1 MRAMKR
7 PLVGWIAFC
16 ILAFPSVCLLGYL
29 ALSSVVPEL
38 ASSPTS
44 ISPPSVPL
52 VPHTT
57 NTPASRTTI
66 TRTFTPPKE
75 GLARRAAQGKQQK
88 PKPVTWTGK
97 IKPPEALQMP
107 AKTQVTMGE
116 IWNGT
121 LEVVNQY
128 LSYPGFQ
135 TAAQTSSV
143 AIGSLGGGVSVV
155 NGGGW
160 MSGQETW
167 VYYEWVSGGPLD
179 PKIFNCYLPF
189 VVTASCAGD
198 MESQLVYLYIG
209 QVELAS
215 ASPALPAGATTVS
228 SLAIDVSLS
237 VSGLYLKRGRS
248 ASVPPDRQVMDWSDL
263 NASDAWYADDSTT
276 VTVTATGPGGINLS
290 ATGSLGYTPGQ
301 EVEIGSS
308 YILSAAISMNNAP
321 TASTPYAAITGINW
335 GGTTINAVKDLYN
348 PGDADGIPS
357 VDISPWS
364 RTQNTNNCYHVYD
377 YNDGFAIEHLQ
388 GTSGA
393 GNVALKW
400 SAPKILTLTPIDGMF
415 DKQGPSYD
423 IEYTSTPITWTST
436 TEYEATKFSAPI
448 SVAEYPT
455 NFEYEYEYKKLSGNT
470 ITVTVTDDWR
480 TLNGEDV
487 SNDGG
492 AVTAAYND
500 QLCGILLLPL
510 TATDCIADPWW
521 QPGINL
527 THRPSTDINDTEG
540 QARRASWW
548 LGGAGVA
555 IDPTDNDKWTV
566 EAGATAPAV
575 SRSLRTRYWLRMER
589 LAEWLDDPEAEHNAD
604 WPIMLKANL
613 AISETLDDPDWWA
626 EETNWSPSGTY
637 SEGRIDIYE
646 GVSCSGECDQFT
658 QRFFEQ
664 TFGVVFPTGG
674 PKGSGEWWE
683 QTHNWQVNHTPET
696 VVYVSGGTDWHPG
709 DAVLLWDFG
718 MSKLHAGIL
727 HSYDTG
733 AWWYA
738 NSNNNGDS
746 LGYFGNITTQGLT
759 ILGAYRYVGEGV
771 LIEDIWN
778 WANYRYLLLSL
789 TAPRNATLRLT
800 VAYSVPAV
808 ADPCYT
814 GFAYRFGDW
823 ADLFGGW
830 EYTKSAHTLTWDI
843 DVSAGAGTYL
853 VDFCLNREGVT
864 PTVANR
870 MQVVSGLTLTLPAN
884 ESESAENWELT
895 GLELVEDPGEPGRAE
910 PNTHFVARF
919 KPSWSWLDPNFN
931 DDSEDAV
938 HAPMNWF
945 GFGGIIDGL
954 DCLEI
959 DYGYN
964 TSFGQTG
971 NEHKLLYIQYAQHN
985 PLSEATG
992 LIHSAKALGRW
1003 HNELSW
1009 QEGFDITWPGTDP
1022 LNASENQDADQGQ
1035 VDSAMYWWDLAQSD
1049 EETDWTDT
1057 SIALC
1062 AGSYQMASGVAYDVR
1077 FHKYPRGALHG
1088 IALSDAAHTMCYRN
1102 TSNCV
1107 YIFGGKQGAIGLLGI
1122 EDTDEHGRFRYDEAR
1137 EDEWTYAVRVSPL
1150 SVPTQPTICSLTA
1163 VNRSYTSV
1171 VVAWGDWPAWLSAT
1185 PASFQAIGLLNSEPG
1200 GDVYYRAQN
1209 WGRGWERP
1217 GAVPM
1222 STTVGGFGSLTHD
1235 PASWEFYALHQLGV
1249 STYLQV
1255 SERFGGQWK
1264 TEFPNVV
1271 GFVGGQGV
1279 IVNSRVYSLGS
1290 ISSFYYL
1297 ARQRLSDGALLGPL
1311 NLVGTG
1317 AGVPGSITRHDATGV
1332 LWAALPLGDDTLI
1345 YVSVDDGSSW
1355 THVETVDCQYGT
1367 VVSVAHKM
1375 LVAGYMPL
1383 VVGGAN
1389 GIVKVTTLDVNTG
1402 ARVGQPLTVARA
1414 DWPKCALVYQPSEG
1428 FIHLFTI
1435 KDNDWTTDTWTPR
1448 YSYTPGLLASYERV
1462 PCGSSNG
1469 AFTQLFGE
1477 RRLGLTFD
1485 EHWNDAYTTWINPAL
1500 HPYWCTQT
1508 PYTGSEVVQPGDLVV
1523 SNYGGW
1529 WYTSVYHGEVGGVP
1543 HHVHCGYPGVPQGVL
1558 TPMVD
1563 PVIGW
1568 YRRQYTPSIVEW
1580 VSDDDAETFV
1590 QTRIIPRV

>member
-1 MRAMKR
+1 MRRA
-7 PLVGWIAFC
+7 LV
-16 ILAFPSVCLLGYL
+16 
-29 ALSSVVPEL
+29 ALSIVAIAGLIAVVYTGTL
-38 ASSPTS
+38 QVAASDR
-44 ISPPSVPL
+44 PSL
-52 VPHTT
+52 
-57 NTPASRTTI
+57 TPAEQEKCLQATQESRTVA
-66 TRTFTPPKE
+66 
-75 GLARRAAQGKQQK
+75 GQRAAQGKRDR
-88 PKPVTWTGK
+88 PKPVTITRK
-97 IKPPEALQMP
+97 FKPPKEALMA
-107 AKTQVTMGE
+107 AKTGVSMGE

-121 LEVVNQY
+121 LEVLNQY
-128 LSYPGFQ
+128 LSWPGFQ
-135 TAAQTSSV
+135 QAAQTSSM
-143 AIGSLGGGVSVV
+143 ALGSLGGSVSVV

-198 MESQLVYLYIG
+198 LESQLVYLYIG

-228 SLAIDVSLS
+228 SLAVDVSLS
-237 VSGLYLKRGRS
+237 ISGLYLKRGRS

-415 DKQGPSYD
+415 DRQGPAYD

-455 NFEYEYEYKKLSGNT
+455 NFEFEYEYKKLSSNT

-548 LGGAGVA
+548 LGGAGVT
-555 IDPTDNDKWTV
+555 IDPTDNDKWQV
-566 EAGATAPAV
+566 AAGATAPAV

-589 LAEWLDDPEAEHNAD
+589 LGDWLDDPEAEHHPD

-613 AISETLDDPDWWA
+613 DIGETLDDPDWWTEPEVVVSGAGTLGANGTYA
-626 EETNWSPSGTY
+626 EYGSSGGAQQYQKGSVYIRYNRDETRWEIVESGTVY
-637 SEGRIDIYE
+637 YTCATLTGTWA
-646 GVSCSGECDQFT
+646 VSAGSSPAPSVALSQYTEYGETAC
-658 QRFFEQ
+658 
-664 TFGVVFPTGG
+664 
-674 PKGSGEWWE
+674 
-683 QTHNWQVNHTPET
+683 
-696 VVYVSGGTDWHPG
+696 
-709 DAVLLWDFG
+709 
-718 MSKLHAGIL
+718 
-727 HSYDTG
+727 
-733 AWWYA
+733 
-738 NSNNNGDS
+738 
-746 LGYFGNITTQGLT
+746 
-759 ILGAYRYVGEGV
+759 
-771 LIEDIWN
+771 LIEDITN
-778 WANYRYLLLSL
+778 WANYRYVQLGI
-789 TAPRNATLRLT
+789 TAPKNGTLRMT
-800 VAYSVPAV
+800 VAYSVPSI

-814 GFAYRFGDW
+814 GFAYRFGDM

-830 EYTKSAHTLTWDI
+830 EYSRADYTLSYDI
-843 DVSAGAGTYL
+843 PVLAGTGTYL
-853 VDFCLNREGVT
+853 VDLVESVERIV
-864 PTVANR
+864 PRASR
-870 MQVVSGLTLTLPAN
+870 RIQVVSSITFMLLPNTSVA
-884 ESESAENWELT
+884 AEDWELT
-895 GLELVEDPGEPGRAE
+895 SLALVEDTGEPGRAE
-910 PNTHFVARF
+910 PDTHFVARF
-919 KPSWSWLDPNFN
+919 KPSWSWLDPNYN
-931 DDSEDAV
+931 DDSDDAV
-938 HAPMNWF
+938 HSPMNWF

-971 NEHKLLYIQYAQHN
+971 KERKLLYIQYRQHN

-992 LIHSAKALGRW
+992 LIHSAKSLGRW

-1022 LNASENQDADQGQ
+1022 LLQAENKDAYDGQ
-1035 VDSAMYWWDLAQSD
+1035 VDGSMYWWDLAQSD

-1062 AGSYQMASGVAYDVR
+1062 AGSYTMASGVAYDVR

-1088 IALSDAAHTMCYRN
+1088 IALSDGLVLRN
-1102 TSNCV
+1102 EPGV
-1107 YIFGGKQGAIGLLGI
+1107 EVWGQDGIGTGTWTLL
-1122 EDTDEHGRFRYDEAR
+1122 DTLTTDEHGRFRYDECR
-1137 EDEWTYAVRVSPL
+1137 EKDWAYRVAGYA
-1150 SVPTQPTICSLTA
+1150 TIWYV
-1163 VNRSYTSV
+1163 VNRSYTTV
-1171 VVAWGDWPAWLSAT
+1171 LVTIPPATS
-1185 PASFQAIGLLNSEPG
+1185 
-1200 GDVYYRAQN
+1200 
-1209 WGRGWERP
+1209 
-1217 GAVPM
+1217 
-1222 STTVGGFGSLTHD
+1222 
-1235 PASWEFYALHQLGV
+1235 
-1249 STYLQV
+1249 
-1255 SERFGGQWK
+1255 GGQAVAM
-1264 TEFPNVV
+1264 FAHPA
-1271 GFVGGQGV
+1271 GRV
-1279 IVNSRVYSLGS
+1279 IWTVW
-1290 ISSFYYL
+1290 I
-1297 ARQRLSDGALLGPL
+1297 D
-1311 NLVGTG
+1311 
-1317 AGVPGSITRHDATGV
+1317 
-1332 LWAALPLGDDTLI
+1332 GDDIKAAETLTGK
-1345 YVSVDDGSSW
+1345 V
-1355 THVETVDCQYGT
+1355 TLGT
-1367 VVSVAHKM
+1367 VRTIDTSGDYDSVYAGTDGNTVYVDGRRTADHK
-1375 LVAGYMPL
+1375 LCRWYSDDYG
-1383 VVGGAN
+1383 
-1389 GIVKVTTLDVNTG
+1389 
-1402 ARVGQPLTVARA
+1402 
-1414 DWPKCALVYQPSEG
+1414 E
-1428 FIHLFTI
+1428 
-1435 KDNDWTTDTWTPR
+1435 TWTGP
-1448 YSYTPGLLASYERV
+1448 
-1462 PCGSSNG
+1462 
-1469 AFTQLFGE
+1469 
-1477 RRLGLTFD
+1477 
-1485 EHWNDAYTTWINPAL
+1485 
-1500 HPYWCTQT
+1500 
-1508 PYTGSEVVQPGDLVV
+1508 VVM
-1523 SNYGGW
+1523 
-1529 WYTSVYHGEVGGVP
+1529 T
-1543 HHVHCGYPGVPQGVL
+1543 
-1558 TPMVD
+1558 
-1563 PVIGW
+1563 
-1568 YRRQYTPSIVEW
+1568 
-1580 VSDDDAETFV
+1580 
-1590 QTRIIPRV
+1590 